1 MPPPPP
7 RRLANP
13 AAGLPGSKSPHA
25 APSTPSLMS
34 LRGID
39 PVGIARGHHLAV
51 FIGSCSVPDVGSCCV
66 CVCARA
72 TYAMQTQVSAASPR
86 PPAPRTPLRP
96 KVTASNVVPNLL
108 SRLTMAAVSQTVAA
122 RLCVGKGGTCLLV
135 VGLALLWLAMAWS
148 PDPSARHPQP
158 TAIPTCQADPVR
170 SPFRAGNKLAD
181 TEAPQKTSSP
191 VRPVVPLF

>member
-25 APSTPSLMS
+25 APSTPSSLM
-34 LRGID
+34 RGID

-86 PPAPRTPLRP
+86 PPLSPLRP
-96 KVTASNVVPNLL
+96 KCFDVRYVRTLFRTCCC
-108 SRLTMAAVSQTVAA
+108 SRLKTAAVSQTVAA
-122 RLCVGKGGTCLLV
+122 R
-135 VGLALLWLAMAWS
+135 LALLWLAMAWS
-148 PDPSARHPQP
+148 PDPSTRHPQP

-181 TEAPQKTSSP
+181 TEAPPKTSSP
-191 VRPVVPLF
+191 GRPVVPLF